1 MCLFLKSF
9 YAFYIFH
16 SRRLYSININKNLG
30 IKYEYFSS
38 ANNNPLIIKNKLLI
52 KIIMQCNTEK
62 NMYKSL
68 YYILIADLYISQ
80 VSFILCFKLLLTK
93 C

>member
-16 SRRLYSININKNLG
+16 SRLLYSMNIIKNLG

-38 ANNNPLIIKNKLLI
+38 ANNNPLISKNILLR

-62 NMYKSL
+62 HIYKSIVL
-68 YYILIADLYISQ
+68 QYYVCHVEKSHLSIM
-80 VSFILCFKLLLTK
+80 FIY
-93 C
+93 